1 MKRYYASLS
10 NSKSLDE
17 LIKALEEYSNNL
29 TSKLNLFVN
38 KLADIGVNVALM
50 TLATSGMG
58 DTERDADF
66 DIQFEVMGVTVQGHI
81 SVSSEPVITEDGRAF
96 YPHLAWEFGVGN
108 YYNGL
113 RSPNPLS
120 EKLGMG
126 PGTFPKQHH
135 VPNPGFW
142 YYKDKNGDKRRSVGT
157 QAIMPMYNA
166 TIEMISRIKEVAE
179 EVFNG

>member
-66 DIQFEVMGVTVQGHI
+66 DIQFEVMGETVQGHI
-81 SVSSEPVITEDGRAF
+81 SDR
-96 YPHLAWEFGVGN
+96 
-108 YYNGL
+108 
-113 RSPNPLS
+113 
-120 EKLGMG
+120 K
-126 PGTFPKQHH
+126 
-135 VPNPGFW
+135 
-142 YYKDKNGDKRRSVGT
+142 SV
-157 QAIMPMYNA
+157 
-166 TIEMISRIKEVAE
+166 V
-179 EVFNG
+179 